1 MHNTKRFR
9 IILIILAI
17 ALVVIPIMIV
27 GITGN
32 GFGEIVSH
40 TVISL
45 SILSAIGAILL
56 GAKKGTNS
64 FYVKIGFSIGL
75 LIVLVGVWL

>member
-1 MHNTKRFR
+1 MNNAKRFR
-9 IILIILAI
+9 VILIILAI
-17 ALVVIPIMIV
+17 ALVVIPVMIV
-27 GITGN
+27 RITRN
-32 GFGEIVSH
+32 GLGEIVSH

-56 GAKKGTNS
+56 GAKKETNS